1 MIVLEA
7 GRSKIKALDHSVSGE
22 GPLPRQLL
30 LVFLLQAHVVK
41 IARELSGASFTRAL
55 IPSLMVHDLTRLPK
69 APHPN
74 FITLAY

>member
-22 GPLPRQLL
+22 GSLPRQLL

-74 FITLAY
+74 FIT